1 MRVLIAAGGTAGH
14 INPALAI
21 ADKIVNVFPES
32 KILFV
37 GTPNGMESKLVK
49 KAGYDFHGIKMAGI
63 QRHLSLTNIKR
74 NAKAMYYY
82 AAAFSHVKK
91 LIEEFKP
98 NICVGTGGY
107 VCGAVLREAA
117 RMGIKTVTHESNSFP
132 GITTKLLTKTADK
145 VFVFSEDT
153 LNHLKHKEK
162 CIITGNPLRNNLPIE
177 EKKTAGKKLGLPDGF
192 TILSLGGS
200 LGANKINE
208 AVAKLMAWE
217 QEQGTINHIHSYGG
231 NGKDTFGGLLDENK
245 VDKDSKRL
253 ILKEYID
260 NMYTCMCA
268 ADLIISRAGSMT
280 LTEIMAIGRPS
291 ILIPYPNA
299 TENHQYYNAKTLQDA
314 EAAILK
320 EDKDLTGDWLIETV
334 KELYKDKA
342 KIESMGVK
350 ARKMAKTN
358 AADVILSEILDLVG
372 SAEEKNVIKGKTM
385 RSDITDTSDRE

>member
-1 MRVLIAAGGTAGH
+1 MRVIIAAGGTAGH

-32 KILFV
+32 KVLFV
-37 GTPNGMESKLVK
+37 GTPLGMESKLVK

-63 QRHLSLTNIKR
+63 QRRLSLTNIKR
-74 NAKAMYYY
+74 NVKAVYYY
-82 AAAFSHVKK
+82 AAAFPHVKK

-98 NICVGTGGY
+98 DICVGTGGY

-132 GITTKLLTKTADK
+132 GITTKLLSKTADR

-153 LNHLKHKEK
+153 LNHLKHREK
-162 CIITGNPLRNNLPIE
+162 CVITGNPLRNNIPIE
-177 EKKTAGKKLGLPDGF
+177 EKAAARKRLGLREGF

-200 LGANKINE
+200 LGANKINA
-208 AVAKLMAWE
+208 AVAELMAWE
-217 QEQGTINHIHSYGG
+217 QQKGGINHIHSYGG
-231 NGKDTFGGLLDENK
+231 NGKDTFGGLLEENG
-245 VDKDSKRL
+245 VDKSSDRL

-268 ADLIISRAGSMT
+268 ADLIVSRAGSMT

-291 ILIPYPNA
+291 VLVPYPNA

-314 EAAILK
+314 DAAILR
-320 EDKDLTGDWLIETV
+320 EDKDLTGEWLIRTAE
-334 KELYKDKA
+334 ELYSNPLRL
-342 KIESMGVK
+342 ESMGVK
-350 ARKMAKTN
+350 ARQMAKTD

-372 SAEEKNVIKGKTM
+372 EKQV
-385 RSDITDTSDRE
+385 